1 MKQHPR
7 RYAAIDIG
15 SNALRLVIG
24 RFDARGELTVEFSQ
38 REPVRLGQDTF
49 RSGKLSRTSIERAT
63 AAIYRF
69 RDIATAFH
77 VASVR
82 VVATS
87 AVRDA
92 TNRDEFIANV
102 ARVTK
107 LSIELI
113 AGEEEARLV
122 HLAVSRAVALD
133 RLKALLVDV
142 GGGSVEVTVSVRGK
156 ILSAESLRMGTVRLL
171 EMMRQS
177 QVSPKKVQQLVSEYA
192 SHVRQHLSRP
202 LQDIGLKECIGTG
215 GNLEA
220 LADLRTTLLKK
231 APRGKLT
238 IRELEGIVRRLQG
251 MSVEQRIEKLR
262 LRPDRADVIVP
273 AGLVVHALMV
283 EAGVSELRVP
293 KVGLKEGVLID
304 LHLNS
309 LRSSGHLSNRNQREQ
324 LIGVA
329 TEVARKYAV
338 NLQHAK
344 RVVGYSTSIFDRLKY
359 RHRYNG
365 RPRML
370 LETAALL
377 HEIGHFVDVTDHHKH
392 ASYII
397 RATPILGLSPQDRQI
412 VAAVVRY
419 HRRSEPTPRH
429 DIFHD
434 LSASDRL
441 LVRTLAGILRLANS
455 FDKEH
460 LGNVRTVSIRRQGCG
475 VVFSVRGKGELLVER
490 WAFENAKRM
499 LESVLN
505 LPLIWKE
512 K

>member
-1 MKQHPR
+1 MKHHPR

-15 SNALRLVIG
+15 SNALRLIIG
-24 RFDARGELTVEFSQ
+24 RFDARGALTVEFSQ

-49 RSGKLSRTSIERAT
+49 RSGKLSRSSIERAT

-77 VASVR
+77 VSSVR

-92 TNRDEFIANV
+92 INRDEFIDHV

-107 LSIELI
+107 LKVTLI

-122 HLAVSRAVALD
+122 HLAVAHAVSLD

-142 GGGSVEVTVSVRGK
+142 GGGSVEVTVSVGGK

-171 EMMRQS
+171 EMMRRS

-202 LQDIGLKECIGTG
+202 LKAIGLKECIGTG

-238 IRELEGIVRRLQG
+238 IQELEAIVRRLQR

-293 KVGLKEGVLID
+293 KVGLKEGVLLD

-309 LRSSGHLSNRNQREQ
+309 SRSSGQLSNRNQRDQ
-324 LIGVA
+324 VLGVA
-329 TEVARKYAV
+329 TEVAKKYAV

-344 RVVGYSTSIFDRLKY
+344 RVVGFATTIFDRLKFG
-359 RHRYNG
+359 HGYNG

-392 ASYII
+392 AAYII
-397 RATPILGLSPQDRQI
+397 RATPILGLATDDRQI

-419 HRRSEPTPRH
+419 HRRSEPTLRH
-429 DIFHD
+429 DIFND
-434 LSASDRL
+434 LSVPDRL

-460 LGNVRTVSIRRQGCG
+460 LGNVKSITVRRKGRG
-475 VVFSVRGKGELLVER
+475 ADFVVRGKGELLVER
-490 WAFENAKRM
+490 WAFQSAKRM
-499 LESVLN
+499 LETAMK
-505 LPLIWKE
+505 LPLTWK
-512 K
+512 